1 MVIFELTE
9 RPMRRSLALTDETAG
24 HPFLASLPPHVRR
37 GIEVAQRNGEELP
50 ARGHFRFGVQ
60 DVKDFLI
67 AYCACFMAV
76 SIFIA

>member
-1 MVIFELTE
+1 MA
-9 RPMRRSLALTDETAG
+9 MRRTLALTDETAR

-37 GIEVAQRNGEELP
+37 GTEVAQQPSAQLS
-50 ARGHFRFGVQ
+50 ARRAFRFDVQ